1 MNDIQIKESSSFSA
15 KEISAF
21 IETIFDEFI
30 APEYTQ
36 EGVSEFKEYIDP
48 EKIEGRLSNSHFMF
62 FALDENNK
70 LAGLLEM
77 RNSDHL
83 SMFFIRKD
91 MQRKGIGK
99 RLLSSAINKCLNE
112 NPELKEISVASSP
125 NSIKAYEKMG
135 FQVTKDEK
143 VINGLR
149 FTPMVYKVGRTSHNS
164 V

>member
-1 MNDIQIKESSSFSA
+1 MSDIQIKESSNSST

-30 APEYTQ
+30 APEYIQ
-36 EGVSEFKEYIDP
+36 EGISEFKKYIDP
-48 EKIEGRLSNSHFMF
+48 SKINERLSKNHFML
-62 FALDENNK
+62 FASDENNK

-77 RNSDHL
+77 RNCDHL
-83 SMFFIRKD
+83 SMLFIKKD

-99 RLLSSAINKCLNE
+99 RLLSDAINKCLKE
-112 NPELKEISVASSP
+112 KPELKEISVASSP

-135 FQVTKDEK
+135 FQVTEGEK

-149 FTPMVYKVGRTSHNS
+149 FTPMVYKVGRTSHNT
-164 V
+164 